1 MQFDKSC
8 ESTLKFS
15 RTRSLI
21 SEESPYYRHTLNRNS
36 ELERSMGRAMQQLQ
50 ELDEFGA
57 RLVRN
62 TERRSAT
69 VHYET
74 YSSVEEV
81 EISYFTPQNEPVSV
95 LYEIRFVQGQLEL
108 ARSSFMTN
116 ERALKEVEEDTK
128 RIRGRIGDIEETIH
142 DVYLLATQPRHCTCS
157 II

>member
-8 ESTLKFS
+8 ESTSKFS

-21 SEESPYYRHTLNRNS
+21 SEESPYYRHSLNRNS
-36 ELERSMGRAMQQLQ
+36 ELERSVGRAMEQLQ
-50 ELDEFGA
+50 ELSEFEA
-57 RLVRN
+57 KLVKK
-62 TERRSAT
+62 RRSAT

-74 YSSVEEV
+74 YSSVEDEV

-108 ARSSFMTN
+108 AKSSFMTN
-116 ERALKEVEEDTK
+116 ERAMQEAEEDTK
-128 RIRGRIGDIEETIH
+128 RIRDRIGNIEETIH
-142 DVYLLATQPRHCTCS
+142 DAYLLSTQPRYCICS